1 MKLRDLFKLEIGD
14 QLSLKGTNLVFEIRG
29 FDSSDP
35 ERPVMVSL
43 VSGDTPAIANI
54 MYDDPTVVEP
64 GELFWVFANKKAI
77 QEDTDLTK
85 SEFENEYGDCN
96 FLTVRNLEVYKDP
109 LEFSEGDIV
118 EFKDGNCKFEVIGID
133 RNSRRL
139 TYNLRVIATD
149 KPITYGPA
157 DVHRST
163 GEFWVLNTRELAES
177 SYRGCM
183 ESKRFYCVTADRLV
197 KAQGLQ
203 GLQASQASQES
214 QSLEN
219 KIHEMFE
226 LPTPEELRRLAIQ
239 FHLDDVVQI
248 IKDAARRG
256 GTSVNLPMEQVE
268 EVKDVLIS
276 AGYKVE
282 PFNPTNRCVI
292 GW

>member
-1 MKLRDLFKLEIGD
+1 M
-14 QLSLKGTNLVFEIRG
+14 VFEIRG

-157 DVHRST
+157 DAQDLPFPKIEEIRKLT
-163 GEFWVLNTRELAES
+163 ES
-177 SYRGCM
+177 S
-183 ESKRFYCVTADRLV
+183 
-197 KAQGLQ
+197 
-203 GLQASQASQES
+203 
-214 QSLEN
+214 
-219 KIHEMFE
+219 KIA
-226 LPTPEELRRLAIQ
+226 LRI
-239 FHLDDVVQI
+239 
-248 IKDAARRG
+248 
-256 GTSVNLPMEQVE
+256 NE
-268 EVKDVLIS
+268 EVAKDISKLIRKM
-276 AGYKVE
+276 AERGYDYCSVGFDISY
-282 PFNPTNRCVI
+282 PVASLLMDQGYTVNGRI
-292 GW
+292 ISW